1 MTAPAGGPA
10 HPLHPGVTS
19 QHLELLGTNRTAPG
33 PRCLEAVAALFNPPR
48 SLRCCLWCLQLRALP
63 APPSPCYGTRRGS
76 SFPFMLGAVGLHPS
90 LPLWDHGDSGCAGA
104 GAASHPSQIVL
115 LEWLIF
121 LPALRGSFP
130 GLTRAGLP
138 PFSLTCKVGS
148 FCSGVSWSPSRGLGM
163 GTGVNKF
170 GEK

>member
-19 QHLELLGTNRTAPG
+19 QHLELLGTNRTDLA
-33 PRCLEAVAALFNPPR
+33 RAASRPWLLYLILPVPFAAACGAFSSVP
-48 SLRCCLWCLQLRALP
+48 LP

-76 SFPFMLGAVGLHPS
+76 SFPSMLGAVGLHPS